1 MLVESLSESATALS
15 ALRIEY
21 KMNRKEFAEYFDI
34 PYRTVQNWE
43 LGYRRCPKYLRE
55 LMRLKLCR
63 DPQFKKDKGGK
74 NESI

>member
-1 MLVESLSESATALS
+1 MLTESLSESATAIS

-63 DPQFKKDKGGK
+63 DPQFKEK
-74 NESI
+74 

>member
-21 KMNRKEFAEYFDI
+21 KMSRKEFSEYFGI

-43 LGYRRCPKYLRE
+43 LGYRRCPVYLRE
-55 LMRLKLCR
+55 LMKMKLRR
-63 DPQFKKDKGGK
+63 DPKFKTK
-74 NESI
+74 